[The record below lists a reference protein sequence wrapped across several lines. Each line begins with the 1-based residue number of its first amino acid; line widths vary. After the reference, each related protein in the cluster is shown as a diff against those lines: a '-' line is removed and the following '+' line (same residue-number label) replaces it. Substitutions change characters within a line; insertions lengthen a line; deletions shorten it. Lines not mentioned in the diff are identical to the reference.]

1 MTTPGFRPTHVVP
14 QHGMPAWEAPD
25 TARPTADLDPLLPVQ
40 LLERQ
45 GDWGHVLCFN
55 GWSAWV
61 DGRRLV
67 AVPQDPPTTD
77 GPLTR
82 TADPRPLL
90 ARAEEALSRYR
101 SAVEDLAHG
110 LDGETFRTR
119 TRGLRIGVVIDGES
133 MWLYDAAHGHWVYA
147 DGTRLTPYATDETP
161 RSDPGHRQAGT
172 PPARPPTRVVPPDD
186 PAAPSRAEQ
195 PSRPPDAPPT
205 RVVPDGPP
213 AAPDPARGVTPE
225 APQGHDPTRVVPPE
239 APGGHDP
246 TRVVSAEGPAAPP
259 PTRVVSPG
267 EVPSA
272 PEPPRTVPSERPAGA
287 EPTRVVSPGEGLP
300 AAGPSGVVPPEA
312 SGGHDPTRVVSAEGP
327 AAPPPTRVVS
337 PGEVP
342 SAPEPTRVVSPDAHA
357 SPAGAALPEPTRVV
371 SAEEMEA
378 AEEAERAGGATAARG
393 VGREPTRIV
402 TPEGD
407 GR

>member
-14 QHGMPAWEAPD
+14 RHGMPAWEAPD
-25 TARPTADLDPLLPVQ
+25 SARPTADLDPLLPVQ

-90 ARAEEALSRYR
+90 ARAEDALSRYR
-101 SAVEDLAHG
+101 SAVEDLAGG
-110 LDGETFRTR
+110 LDGESFRTR

-147 DGTRLTPYATDETP
+147 DGTRLTPYAADETP
-161 RSDPGHRQAGT
+161 RSDPGHRLSGA
-172 PPARPPTRVVPPDD
+172 PPARPPTRVVPAEDLHEP
-186 PAAPSRAEQ
+186 PRAAR

-205 RVVPDGPP
+205 RVVPPESP
-213 AAPDPARGVTPE
+213 AAP
-225 APQGHDPTRVVPPE
+225 
-239 APGGHDP
+239 
-246 TRVVSAEGPAAPP
+246 
-259 PTRVVSPG
+259 
-267 EVPSA
+267 
-272 PEPPRTVPSERPAGA
+272 A
-287 EPTRVVSPGEGLP
+287 EPTRVVSPG
-300 AAGPSGVVPPEA
+300 
-312 SGGHDPTRVVSAEGP
+312 T
-327 AAPPPTRVVS
+327 AAPD
-337 PGEVP
+337 
-342 SAPEPTRVVSPDAHA
+342 APEPTRVVSADA
-357 SPAGAALPEPTRVV
+357 PEPTRVV
-371 SAEEMEA
+371 SAEEIEA
-378 AEEAERAGGATAARG
+378 AGERSGDAAATRV
-393 VGREPTRIV
+393 VGQEPTRIV
-402 TPEGD
+402 PSEGE

>member
-25 TARPTADLDPLLPVQ
+25 TARPTVDLDPLLPVQ

-90 ARAEEALSRYR
+90 ARAEDALARYR
-101 SAVEDLAHG
+101 SAVEDLTEG
-110 LDGETFRTR
+110 LDGESFRTR
-119 TRGLRIGVVIDGES
+119 TRGLRIGVVVDGES

-147 DGTRLTPYATDETP
+147 DGTRLTTYATDETP
-161 RSDPGHRQAGT
+161 RSDPEHRPAAT
-172 PPARPPTRVVPPDD
+172 PPARPPTRVVAAED
-186 PAAPSRAEQ
+186 PAEPPRAAR

-205 RVVPDGPP
+205 RVVPPEGPITP
-213 AAPDPARGVTPE
+213 AAP
-225 APQGHDPTRVVPPE
+225 DPTRVVPSE
-239 APGGHDP
+239 E
-246 TRVVSAEGPAAPP
+246 TAPP
-259 PTRVVSPG
+259 P
-267 EVPSA
+267 A
-272 PEPPRTVPSERPAGA
+272 P
-287 EPTRVVSPGEGLP
+287 EPTRVVTPETPEPRP
-300 AAGPSGVVPPEA
+300 APE
-312 SGGHDPTRVVSAEGP
+312 PTRVVAPDGP
-327 AAPPPTRVVS
+327 S
-337 PGEVP
+337 PA
-342 SAPEPTRVVSPDAHA
+342 APEPTRVVSPEEAETP
-357 SPAGAALPEPTRVV
+357 PAPEPTRVV
-371 SAEEMEA
+371 SPEDVETPPEPTRAGSGEDVAAGEEG
-378 AEEAERAGGATAARG
+378 ERAGGAPATRV
-393 VGREPTRIV
+393 VGHEPTRIV
-402 TPEGD
+402 SREGD

>member
-14 QHGMPAWEAPD
+14 RHGMPAWEAPD
-25 TARPTADLDPLLPVQ
+25 SARPTADLDPLLPVQ

-90 ARAEEALSRYR
+90 ARAEDALSRYR
-101 SAVEDLAHG
+101 SAVEDLAGG
-110 LDGETFRTR
+110 LDGESFRTR

-147 DGTRLTPYATDETP
+147 DGTRLTPYAADETP
-161 RSDPGHRQAGT
+161 RSDPGHRLSGA
-172 PPARPPTRVVPPDD
+172 PPARPPTRVVSAEDLHEPPR
-186 PAAPSRAEQ
+186 AAR

-205 RVVPDGPP
+205 RVVPPESP
-213 AAPDPARGVTPE
+213 AAP
-225 APQGHDPTRVVPPE
+225 
-239 APGGHDP
+239 
-246 TRVVSAEGPAAPP
+246 
-259 PTRVVSPG
+259 
-267 EVPSA
+267 
-272 PEPPRTVPSERPAGA
+272 A
-287 EPTRVVSPGEGLP
+287 EPTRVVSPG
-300 AAGPSGVVPPEA
+300 
-312 SGGHDPTRVVSAEGP
+312 T
-327 AAPPPTRVVS
+327 AAP
-337 PGEVP
+337 E
-342 SAPEPTRVVSPDAHA
+342 APEPTRVVSADA
-357 SPAGAALPEPTRVV
+357 PEPTRVV
-371 SAEEMEA
+371 SAEEIEA
-378 AEEAERAGGATAARG
+378 AEERSGDAAATRV
-393 VGREPTRIV
+393 VGQEPTRIV
-402 TPEGD
+402 PSEGE

>member
-1 MTTPGFRPTHVVP
+1 MTNPGFRPTHVVP

-25 TARPTADLDPLLPVQ
+25 SARPTADLDPLLPVQ

-101 SAVEDLAHG
+101 SAVEDLAGG
-110 LDGETFRTR
+110 LDGESFRNR

-147 DGTRLTPYATDETP
+147 DGTQLTPYAADETP
-161 RSDPGHRQAGT
+161 RSDPGHRPAGT
-172 PPARPPTRVVPPDD
+172 PPVRPPARVVPPEDLD
-186 PAAPSRAEQ
+186 ELPRAAR

-205 RVVPDGPP
+205 RVVPPGPP
-213 AAPDPARGVTPE
+213 AGPE
-225 APQGHDPTRVVPPE
+225 APEP
-239 APGGHDP
+239 AP
-246 TRVVSAEGPAAPP
+246 
-259 PTRVVSPG
+259 
-267 EVPSA
+267 
-272 PEPPRTVPSERPAGA
+272 
-287 EPTRVVSPGEGLP
+287 EPTRVVS
-300 AAGPSGVVPPEA
+300 SG
-312 SGGHDPTRVVSAEGP
+312 T
-327 AAPPPTRVVS
+327 AAP
-337 PGEVP
+337 E
-342 SAPEPTRVVSPDAHA
+342 APEPTRVVSP
-357 SPAGAALPEPTRVV
+357 GTAAPEAPEPTRVV
-371 SAEEMEA
+371 SPGPPAGPEPTRVVSPGPPAGPEPTRVVSPGPPAGPEPTRVVSPEAPAAPEPTRVVSSEETEA
-378 AEEAERAGGATAARG
+378 AEEARRPGGAPATRV
-393 VGREPTRIV
+393 VGQEPTRIV
-402 TPEGD
+402 PSEGE